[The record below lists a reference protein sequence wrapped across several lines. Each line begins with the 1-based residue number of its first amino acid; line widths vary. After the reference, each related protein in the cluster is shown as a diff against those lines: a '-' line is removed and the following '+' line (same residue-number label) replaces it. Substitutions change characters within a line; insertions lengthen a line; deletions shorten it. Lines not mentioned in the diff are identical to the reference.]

1 MSVKK
6 IVIPYFPAGLKYAA
20 PFILGAGIYLWTIG
34 YPGWTLVATLLAII
48 LLTTNYVTEI
58 SLDKKEY
65 RDYLSFLWIP
75 VKEERSKFNAIEKI
89 IIRKENHA
97 QMLNTRSRSRQIDW
111 QSFTGTLLLDGN
123 KSLDLLTKTDKKELI
138 KGLKAFSAYLKVDV
152 EDHTTGRFYIVDMT
166 RV

>member
-1 MSVKK
+1 
-6 IVIPYFPAGLKYAA
+6 
-20 PFILGAGIYLWTIG
+20 
-34 YPGWTLVATLLAII
+34 
-48 LLTTNYVTEI
+48 
-58 SLDKKEY
+58 LDKKEY